1 MVDTIHSV
9 PCYGQGSFRMLLWFS
24 HNYYL
29 ILVISQKFRDMIISL
44 LAWHLHLVFL
54 QTSQTFIQNWVP
66 YLYPPSSPT
75 TFLTH
80 SLPTWVNGSSVCPV
94 TQLHNL
100 GTVFDFSLRP
110 QIQFIKKS
118 YWMYVCITYRI
129 RCFSPHPLP
138 PPLSKAPPL
147 AWITALV
154 FYVTWPLSLMSL
166 CSVHIEPRVIFWKI
180 FVKSYHSSVKSILRI
195 KLKVPAMEYKTL
207 NNFSSVEYKLH
218 KDRSYYIS
226 LSGISTGPEQ
236 C

>member
-1 MVDTIHSV
+1 MIS
-9 PCYGQGSFRMLLWFS
+9 PSIYGLLRSIYFFHFQIEIFLWS
-24 HNYYL
+24 EVVL
-29 ILVISQKFRDMIISL
+29 CVISIL
-44 LAWHLHLVFL
+44 
-54 QTSQTFIQNWVP
+54 
-66 YLYPPSSPT
+66 
-75 TFLTH
+75 
-80 SLPTWVNGSSVCPV
+80 C
-94 TQLHNL
+94 
-100 GTVFDFSLRP
+100 DFSLRP

-218 KDRSYYIS
+218 KDGSYYIS